1 MNLYNIA
8 LHSLKRKRAKT
19 FFLIIGLVLAVSSV
33 VTLITISDIVNR
45 SVATNLDEFGANIV
59 ISPKTDELSLSYGG
73 LTVGGVSITDNQLK
87 NEDIQSIKK
96 IKNKDNISII
106 APKLFN
112 TINIEGKNSLVAGI
126 NVNEEL
132 KLKKWWK
139 IIGERSISKSEAL
152 IGSKIKE
159 KLNIG
164 LNQLIKI
171 NGSEFTVAGIIEET
185 GSQDDSMIFINL
197 DEAQRVFN
205 QKERLSLIEVA
216 ALCYDCPIE
225 EIVSQTSNQLPLADV
240 TAIRQTIE
248 SKMTAIHSFEH
259 FSFGLSMV
267 ILIISMLI
275 VFTNVNA
282 SVSERTAEI
291 GVFKA
296 IGFTR
301 TNITTIIIFEVF
313 ISSLIAGLIGYVIG
327 IYTSR
332 IIAPMLA
339 MNSSVEVEMNYY
351 TLMIAT
357 FLSLII
363 GVLSSLYPVYRANK
377 LDPTVAFRSL

>member
-1 MNLYNIA
+1 MNIYNIA
-8 LHSLKRKRAKT
+8 VHSLRRKKSKT
-19 FFLIIGLVLAVSSV
+19 AFLIVGLVLAVSSV
-33 VTLITISDIVNR
+33 VTLLTVSENVNK
-45 SVATNLDEFGANIV
+45 SVAANMDEFGANII

-73 LTVGGVSITDNQLK
+73 LNIGGLSISNNELK
-87 NEDIQSIKK
+87 NDDVKSIRK

-106 APKLFN
+106 SPKLIN
-112 TINIEGKNSLVAGI
+112 ITTINNKKAIVAGI
-126 NVNEEL
+126 NFEEEL

-139 IIGERSISKSEAL
+139 IVGNKKFLKNEAL

-159 KLNIG
+159 KLNLG
-164 LNQLIKI
+164 LNKHFKI
-171 NGSEFTVAGIIEET
+171 NENDFKVVGIIEGT
-185 GSQDDSMIFINL
+185 GSQDDALIFINL
-197 DEAQRVFN
+197 DEAQNIFK
-205 QKERLSLIEVA
+205 QGSKLSLIEVA

-225 EIVSQTSNQLPLADV
+225 DIVSQTSKQLPLAEV

-248 SKMTAIHSFEH
+248 SKMTTIHSFEH
-259 FSFGLSMV
+259 FSFGLSIV

-291 GVFKA
+291 GVLKA

-301 TNITTIIIFEVF
+301 YDITTIIVIEVLL
-313 ISSLIAGLIGYVIG
+313 SSTAAGIIGYVVG
-327 IYTSR
+327 IYASK
-332 IIAPMLA
+332 IITPMLS
-339 MNSSVEVEMNYY
+339 MSNVIKVELNIY
-351 TLMIAT
+351 TLLIAT
-357 FLSLII
+357 LLSLVI

>member
-8 LHSLKRKRAKT
+8 LHSLKRKRSKT

-59 ISPKTDELSLSYGG
+59 ISPKSDELSLSYGG
-73 LTVGGVSITDNQLK
+73 LTVGGVSISDNQLK
-87 NEDIQSIKK
+87 NDDIQSIKK

-106 APKLFN
+106 APKLLN
-112 TINIEGKNSLVAGI
+112 TIYIEGKKALVAGI

-132 KLKKWWK
+132 KLKKWWE
-139 IIGERSISKSEAL
+139 IIGEKSISKTEAL
-152 IGSKIKE
+152 IGSKIKD

-164 LNQLIKI
+164 LNQLVKI
-171 NGSEFTVAGIIEET
+171 NDSEFTVAGLIEET

-205 QKERLSLIEVA
+205 QKERLSLIEIA

-351 TLMIAT
+351 TLIIAT

>member
-8 LHSLKRKRAKT
+8 IHSLKRKKSKT
-19 FFLIIGLVLAVSSV
+19 AFLIIGLVLAVSSV
-33 VTLITISDIVNR
+33 VTLITVSEIVNR

-59 ISPKTDELSLSYGG
+59 ISPKSDELSLNYGG
-73 LTVGGVSITDNQLK
+73 LTVGGVSISNNQLK
-87 NEDIQSIKK
+87 NEDILSIKK

-106 APKLFN
+106 APKLLN
-112 TINIEGKNSLVAGI
+112 TTNIEGKKSLVAGI

-139 IIGERSISKSEAL
+139 VIGKKSISKSEAL
-152 IGSKIKE
+152 VGLKIKE
-159 KLNIG
+159 KLNIR
-164 LNQLIKI
+164 LDQIIKI
-171 NGSEFTVAGIIEET
+171 NSREFTVVGIIEET

-197 DEAQRVFN
+197 DEAQSVFN
-205 QKERLSLIEVA
+205 QEEKLSLIEVA

-225 EIVSQTSNQLPLADV
+225 EIVTQTSNQLPLADV

-301 TNITTIIIFEVF
+301 NNITTIIIFEVF
-313 ISSLIAGLIGYVIG
+313 LSSLIAGVIGYVIG
-327 IYTSR
+327 IYASR
-332 IIAPMLA
+332 VIAPILS
-339 MNSSVEVEMNYY
+339 MNSSLNVEINIY
-351 TLMIAT
+351 TLIIAT